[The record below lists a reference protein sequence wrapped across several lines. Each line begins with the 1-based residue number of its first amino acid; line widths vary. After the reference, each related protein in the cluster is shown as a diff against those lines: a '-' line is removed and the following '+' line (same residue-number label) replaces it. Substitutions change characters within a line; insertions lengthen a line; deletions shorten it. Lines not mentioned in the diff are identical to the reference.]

1 VTAFADLSVDH
12 VEFYV
17 GDVRARAADLVR
29 SYGFEAFAVSGGAS
43 GHAPATPAAAAP
55 DEHHSIALR
64 QGGNTVVVTQGLA
77 ETHPASLYVSQ
88 HGDGVA
94 NLGLRTGD
102 AVAAFEAALARGA
115 RAVVYPV
122 DWAGHDGYRS
132 ATIGAFGDVTH
143 TFVQRPPGS
152 QLPLGFTATTG
163 TALGIGEPSSDPKLV
178 EVDHF
183 AVCLEP
189 DGLGPTVQFYESA
202 LDFRVI
208 FEERIVVGAQAMLSR
223 VVQSASEQVTFTLIE
238 PDTSAESGQI
248 DMFLKNHGGAGVQH
262 VAFRTD
268 DIVHAVSTL
277 DSRAVEF
284 LTAPDA
290 YYTLLAQRL
299 ELSRYTVADLRA
311 LNVLVDED
319 HDGQLFQIFA
329 RSTHPRRTFFF
340 EVIERL
346 GAHTF
351 GSGNIKALYEAVELE
366 RVKTGD
372 LL

>member
-1 VTAFADLSVDH
+1 MTAFDDLSVDH

-43 GHAPATPAAAAP
+43 GAGSDAPPLAAP
-55 DEHHSIALR
+55 DEYLSIALR
-64 QGGNTVVVTQGLA
+64 QGGNTVVLTEGVA
-77 ETHPASLYVSQ
+77 ETHPASLYVTA

-102 AVAAFEAALARGA
+102 AGAAFEAALARGA
-115 RAVVYPV
+115 RPVVYPV
-122 DWAGHDGYRS
+122 EWAGHDGYRS

-143 TFVQRPPGS
+143 TFVQRPAGAD
-152 QLPLGFTATTG
+152 LPLGYTATTG
-163 TALGIGEPSSDPKLV
+163 TALGVGEPEVDPALV

-189 DGLGPTVQFYESA
+189 DGLDATVRFYEST

-223 VVQSASEQVTFTLIE
+223 VVQSRSERVTFTLIE

-262 VAFRTD
+262 VAFRTE

-277 DSRAVEF
+277 GAREVEF

-299 ELSRYTVADLRA
+299 ELSRYTVGDLRA
-311 LNVLVDED
+311 RGVLVDED

-346 GAHTF
+346 GARTF

-366 RVKTGD
+366 RLKTGD
-372 LL
+372 VL